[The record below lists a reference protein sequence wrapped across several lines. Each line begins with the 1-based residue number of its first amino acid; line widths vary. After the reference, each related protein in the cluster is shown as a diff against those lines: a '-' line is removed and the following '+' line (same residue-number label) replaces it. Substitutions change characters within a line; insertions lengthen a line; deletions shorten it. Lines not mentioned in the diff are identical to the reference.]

1 MRGRWV
7 AALVGA
13 ALAAGIVASVPAG
26 GQGGGET
33 ATAQYRDAR
42 SDLNRNLAAYR
53 QNVVYRV
60 FDDRPATLR
69 KMRRLVANYDNAV
82 TRLER
87 LEESGDA
94 PISDPLELHDLR
106 EAQTH
111 MEEYLDAVLGNDQYR
126 MQVSTWRFLWV
137 LNRLPLGR

>member
-1 MRGRWV
+1 M

-13 ALAAGIVASVPAG
+13 ALAAGIVVSVPAG
-26 GQGGGET
+26 GQGGGGDHAE
-33 ATAQYRDAR
+33 YRDAR

-53 QNVVYRV
+53 ENVVYRV

-69 KMRRLVANYDNAV
+69 KMRGYVAGYDNAV

-111 MEEYLDAVLGNDQYR
+111 MDDYLDAVLGNDQYR